1 VFIHENDIIII
12 IYVMNDLLI
21 LESNIFDIQALKLQ
35 FAERFQMK
43 DLGSIGWYLGMHI
56 TRDRA
61 ERILWI
67 NQTTYIKRV
76 IELLGMSECSPTKT
90 PMHHKCQLKKD
101 VYWKSKEWVEYQ
113 ATPEEIGGYQS
124 IIVYIPFEVDSE
136 RIRTMKLEG
145 AFVSTRLIF
154 VTSNAPSGP
163 ITC

>member
-1 VFIHENDIIII
+1 
-12 IYVMNDLLI
+12 
-21 LESNIFDIQALKLQ
+21 
-35 FAERFQMK
+35 
-43 DLGSIGWYLGMHI
+43 MHI

-61 ERILWI
+61 ERTLWI
-67 NQTTYIKRV
+67 NQITYIKRV

-101 VYWKSKEWVEYQ
+101 VYWKFKEWVEYQ

-145 AFVSTRLIF
+145 AFVSIRLIF